1 MTMTG
6 ADFWLQ
12 HDAGL
17 FDAQQ
22 IDIDMRPHPDL
33 KAQFNESFDGLVEG
47 LRPFMPEASEK
58 DIKIKAVNIW
68 ASVHG
73 LVGIL
78 RRDDWQANKIESL
91 EWIENNLEEYL
102 QLTTFR

>member
-1 MTMTG
+1 M
-6 ADFWLQ
+6 
-12 HDAGL
+12 
-17 FDAQQ
+17 
-22 IDIDMRPHPDL
+22 PD
-33 KAQFNESFDGLVEG
+33 
-47 LRPFMPEASEK
+47 ASEQ

-78 RRDDWQANKIESL
+78 RQSVWQANKIESL